1 MYFWSCVQVECPF
14 SYLLKS
20 RYVFLDAR
28 NSFYIDRYLFE
39 AINRAA
45 CTDIE
50 PAYYVKV
57 NKVASM
63 GSN

>member
-1 MYFWSCVQVECPF
+1 MYFWSCVQVEWPF
-14 SYLLKS
+14 SYLRKS
-20 RYVFLDAR
+20 RYVFLDTR

-39 AINRAA
+39 AIKRAA
-45 CTDIE
+45 YTDIE

-57 NKVASM
+57 NKVVSM